1 MITRS
6 QKKEYFLDINFD
18 EASKEWKANKKYM
31 GNGTYKYICC
41 AKTLSG
47 NPCKRESVLFYNYC
61 KTHLHTNNESS
72 SSIL

>member
-6 QKKEYFLDINFD
+6 QKKEYSVDINFD

-31 GNGTYKYICC
+31 GNGTYKYVCC

-47 NPCKRESVLFYNYC
+47 SPCKRESVLFYNYC
-61 KTHLHTNNESS
+61 KTHLPKNSEEDNK
-72 SSIL
+72 